1 MAVIRKT
8 DKGINYD
15 EVMRE
20 MQQKPNGEYRVIFDK
35 IRPKKTS
42 PQNRYLWGTV
52 YPTILTPLIN
62 LGYELTTDEEV
73 HEFCKENF
81 SGKTVN
87 KHTAEIIDIPDSTKE
102 MDTVT
107 FNTYIQVISEWA
119 AEFLQIEIPQPVHE
133 QN

>member
-62 LGYELTTDEEV
+62 LGRSEERRV
-73 HEFCKENF
+73 GKECR
-81 SGKTVN
+81 
-87 KHTAEIIDIPDSTKE
+87 
-102 MDTVT
+102 
-107 FNTYIQVISEWA
+107 
-119 AEFLQIEIPQPVHE
+119 L
-133 QN
+133 

>member
-20 MQQKPNGEYRVIFDK
+20 MQQKPNGEYRVIFNK

-42 PQNRYLWGTV
+42 LQNRYLWGTV
-52 YPTILTPLIN
+52 YPTILTPLID

-73 HEFCKENF
+73 HKFCKKTF
-81 SGKTVN
+81 SGKAVN

-119 AEFLQIEIPQPVHE
+119 AEFLNIEIPQPVHE
-133 QN
+133 

>member
-8 DKGINYD
+8 DKGINYN
-15 EVMRE
+15 ELMRE
-20 MQQKPNGEYRVIFDK
+20 MQQKPNGEYVVTFKKR
-35 IRPKKTS
+35 RAKKTS

-52 YPTILTPLIN
+52 YPTISTPLIN
-62 LGYELTTDEEV
+62 LGYDFITHEEV
-73 HEFCKENF
+73 HKFCKETF
-81 SGKTVN
+81 SGKAVN
-87 KHTAEIIDIPDSTKE
+87 KHTAEIIDIPNSTKE

-133 QN
+133 QD